1 MKHKPKLRCV
11 LFPLIILELVRH
23 IKWSPPVVNPDWN
36 DLETHTPVYV
46 WSQGMSEHNRSM
58 KSKELSVGFSDRIV
72 SRRRQYSAV
81 VT

>member
-1 MKHKPKLRCV
+1 M
-11 LFPLIILELVRH
+11 
-23 IKWSPPVVNPDWN
+23 VNPDSN